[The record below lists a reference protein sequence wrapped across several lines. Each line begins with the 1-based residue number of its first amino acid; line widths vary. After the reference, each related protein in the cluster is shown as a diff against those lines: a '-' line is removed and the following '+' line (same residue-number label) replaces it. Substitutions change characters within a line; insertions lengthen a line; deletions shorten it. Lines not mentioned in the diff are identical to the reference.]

1 MQGLGKEAH
10 QVKGGAELQGWSR
23 AGEAGSGEPPEA
35 KLEEHKAES
44 IPLFFFFK
52 THTKKIKKKKKIQN
66 KNKQK

>member
-10 QVKGGAELQGWSR
+10 QGKGGAELQGWSR

-44 IPLFFFFK
+44 IPLFFFK
-52 THTKKIKKKKKIQN
+52 KNTHKKD
-66 KNKQK
+66 

>member
-44 IPLFFFFK
+44 IPLFFFLK
-52 THTKKIKKKKKIQN
+52 HTQKRLKKKENTK
-66 KNKQK
+66 